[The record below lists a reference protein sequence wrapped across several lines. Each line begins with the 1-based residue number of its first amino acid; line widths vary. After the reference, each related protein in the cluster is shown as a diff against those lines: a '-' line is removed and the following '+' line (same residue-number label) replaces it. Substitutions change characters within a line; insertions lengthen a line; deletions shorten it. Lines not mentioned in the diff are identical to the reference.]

1 MVNFERIEKMIDFIN
16 NGKMPENIDNNDFF
30 ISFYLET
37 KALPL
42 SKYLRMKNF
51 SNKMPKIM
59 NAKKAGEIL
68 YETKKNPEILDYI
81 KKRGYEDIP
90 QLTFTCIML
99 FRKIDLKT
107 NWEKVLDYLEGK
119 GTIEK
124 INVQTRKKSFPEE
137 RKKIELELMES
148 LNINYGE
155 LEWLINKY
163 KSIDT
168 DIKLKRLFKKLII

>member
-1 MVNFERIEKMIDFIN
+1 MVNFERIEDMIKLICE
-16 NGKMPENIDNNDFF
+16 GESYENMEYNDFF
-30 ISFYLET
+30 VNFYLET

-42 SKYLRMKNF
+42 SKYLRMKNY

-59 NAKKAGEIL
+59 NTKKAGEIL

-81 KKRGYEDIP
+81 KKRGYENIP
-90 QLTFTCIML
+90 QLNFTCIML
-99 FRKIDLKT
+99 LRKTDLKT
-107 NWEKVLDYLEGK
+107 NWEKLLDYLEGK

-124 INVQTRKKSFPEE
+124 INIQTRKKSFPEE

-148 LNINYGE
+148 LNLNYNE

-163 KSIDT
+163 KLINEDA
-168 DIKLKRLFKKLII
+168 KLKRLFKKIII